1 MCGLVTQRICGETSA
16 MGEHNMKMT
25 EQQRLEYKIYR
36 AACREANVKPVRAD
50 FLYGEIPYRVIEI
63 MGLEQNEREHERRK
77 VLAGAAVFFM
87 GNL

>member
-1 MCGLVTQRICGETSA
+1 MGEHNMK

-25 EQQRLEYKIYR
+25 EQHRLEYKIYR
-36 AACREANVKPVRAD
+36 AACREANVKPTRAD
-50 FLYGEIPYRVIEI
+50 FLMGEIPDRVYHI
-63 MGLEQNEREHERRK
+63 MELEQNEREQARRE